1 MNLKIINLID
11 IIYINYFL
19 AHITWMSE
27 NSGVGLH
34 KLHCIEMLNGVADT
48 VKDVLTK
55 PALDVT
61 PMTIHT
67 FIKWLEC
74 FTYVLRH

>member
-1 MNLKIINLID
+1 
-11 IIYINYFL
+11 
-19 AHITWMSE
+19 MSE

-55 PALDVT
+55 PPWEQLLCAEQTGALDVT

>member
-1 MNLKIINLID
+1 
-11 IIYINYFL
+11 
-19 AHITWMSE
+19 MSE